1 MTFLLLTPAIVQSNS
16 DYTIPETSFTTS
28 AEAILPP
35 ETYIWQE
42 INGFCA
48 WAATAMAMQYAGA
61 DISLYDVFAVST
73 IGFSFA
79 YFQINDTMLMFPGAL
94 YSQAG
99 PTDYLADLYGI
110 DYTLY
115 VDTSIPNLEQNV
127 QVWES
132 EGLTIGVTAG
142 EDEAFD
148 LMRATIDSGYPL
160 LVSVDPSW
168 LPAADYDILRT
179 EGLSGGGHGILLV
192 GYNDTEHSVTYID
205 PGVGSFGED
214 YGYPEDGR
222 GNYSIITFS
231 ALNNA

>member
-132 EGLTIGVTAG
+132 EGLTIGVTAVQ
-142 EDEAFD
+142 F
-148 LMRATIDSGYPL
+148 
-160 LVSVDPSW
+160 
-168 LPAADYDILRT
+168 LP
-179 EGLSGGGHGILLV
+179 GIE
-192 GYNDTEHSVTYID
+192 YRS
-205 PGVGSFGED
+205 
-214 YGYPEDGR
+214 
-222 GNYSIITFS
+222 
-231 ALNNA
+231 